1 MTTTASGHGWPTP
14 LRPGRARARVWL
26 SVVVVGLLAA
36 ACGGG
41 SPGPATSS
49 ASTIAPGSPWLG
61 HLTAVTLPSPVNS
74 LDAID
79 CVTPLHCWA
88 VGSTVGTAG
97 APNGAAVVSTTDGG
111 ATWTVETVPATV
123 GYLSAISCSDL
134 RHCTAVGQATQTSNG
149 QGAII
154 VTTNGGATWTPAT
167 VPVGAL
173 DVTAVACQP
182 ARDCLAMATTAAGT
196 VALVTSPS
204 QPTWVQRGTLPAPLG
219 GATSISCPER
229 LDCWVTAPA
238 EVDVDHVAGQVA
250 VTTDGGTTWSVTAAP
265 AGAGYLN
272 DIVCTRGSSG
282 KGGLPFTSTTAPVTT
297 APVTTTPVTT
307 TSVAATTHPGVTS
320 APTTTVP
327 PTTVPPPSTT
337 TTTAPAGVPGAWCVT
352 VGTSAATVTGTRTGH
367 GVILTTVDG
376 GARWSAQRVTPAAA
390 ALLGV
395 SCTAEDSCV
404 AVGSA
409 VGLEPQAGVAVL
421 TGPTG
426 HPWTRSASVFAP
438 QALTAVSCSSTSHC
452 LMVGESISEH
462 LAGGG

>member
-1 MTTTASGHGWPTP
+1 MTTTTSGHGWPTP
-14 LRPGRARARVWL
+14 PRSGWARTWVWL
-26 SVVVVGLLAA
+26 SVALVGVLAA
-36 ACGGG
+36 ACGG
-41 SPGPATSS
+41 SSSGPATSS
-49 ASTIAPGSPWLG
+49 VSTIAPGSPWLG
-61 HLTAVTLPSPVNS
+61 GLTAVTLPSPVNS
-74 LDAID
+74 LDAVD
-79 CVTPLHCWA
+79 CVTPLRCWA

-111 ATWTVETVPATV
+111 ATWAIETVPATV

-134 RHCTAVGQATQTSNG
+134 RHCIAVGQATQTSNG

-154 VTTNGGATWTPAT
+154 VTTDGGATWTPAT

-182 ARDCLAMATTAAGT
+182 DRHCLAMATTAAGT
-196 VALVTSPS
+196 VALVTAPA
-204 QPTWVQRGTLPAPLG
+204 QPTWVQRGTLPPPLG
-219 GATSISCPER
+219 GATGISCPDR

-238 EVDVDHVAGQVA
+238 EVNVDHVAGEVA
-250 VTTDGGTTWSVTAAP
+250 VTTDGGTTWSITAAP

-272 DIVCTRGSSG
+272 DIVCTRRSSG
-282 KGGLPFTSTTAPVTT
+282 QGGLPFTSTTTPVTT

-307 TSVAATTHPGVTS
+307 APVTATAQPGVTS

-337 TTTAPAGVPGAWCVT
+337 STTAPAGVPGAWCVT

-376 GARWSAQRVTPAAA
+376 GARWSAQKVTPTAA

-395 SCTAEDSCV
+395 SCTAVDSCV

-426 HPWTRSASVFAP
+426 HPWTRSAAVFAP
-438 QALTAVSCSSTSHC
+438 QALTAVSCTSTSHC

-462 LAGGG
+462 LVGGG

>member
-1 MTTTASGHGWPTP
+1 MTTTTSGHGWPTP
-14 LRPGRARARVWL
+14 PRSGWARTWVWL
-26 SVVVVGLLAA
+26 SVALVGVLAA
-36 ACGGG
+36 ACGG
-41 SPGPATSS
+41 SSSGPATSS
-49 ASTIAPGSPWLG
+49 VSTIAPGSPWLG
-61 HLTAVTLPSPVNS
+61 GLTAVTLPSPVNS
-74 LDAID
+74 LDAVD
-79 CVTPLHCWA
+79 CVTPLRCWA

-111 ATWTVETVPATV
+111 ATWAIETVPATV

-134 RHCTAVGQATQTSNG
+134 RHCIAVGQATQTSNG

-154 VTTNGGATWTPAT
+154 VTTDGGATWTPAT

-182 ARDCLAMATTAAGT
+182 DRHCLAMATTAAGT
-196 VALVTSPS
+196 VALVTAPA
-204 QPTWVQRGTLPAPLG
+204 QPTWVQRGTLPPPLG
-219 GATSISCPER
+219 GATGISCPDR

-238 EVDVDHVAGQVA
+238 EVNVDHVAGEVA
-250 VTTDGGTTWSVTAAP
+250 VTTDGGTTWSITAAP

-272 DIVCTRGSSG
+272 DIVCTRRSSG
-282 KGGLPFTSTTAPVTT
+282 QGGLPFTSPPTPVTT

-307 TSVAATTHPGVTS
+307 APVTATAQPGVTS

-337 TTTAPAGVPGAWCVT
+337 STTAPAGVPGAWCVT

-376 GARWSAQRVTPAAA
+376 GARWSAQKVTPTAA

-395 SCTAEDSCV
+395 SCTAVDSCV

-426 HPWTRSASVFAP
+426 HPPKQPGGPPGRRGPRGHIAPRS
-438 QALTAVSCSSTSHC
+438 
-452 LMVGESISEH
+452 
-462 LAGGG
+462 GGSP